1 MHSHHA
7 SDPQDDQG
15 TDLAYH
21 GDSLLNSLHSAY
33 VVLFLPLFLRH
44 TFSLLETGKNTTV
57 LVKTQCVTAGT
68 SYSEISKQQLISHA
82 VDTVFI
88 GNITLVVLYL
98 MYTLCNI
105 NQVPKILSAPNL
117 KS

>member
-21 GDSLLNSLHSAY
+21 GDSLLNFLHSAY

-44 TFSLLETGKNTTV
+44 TFSLLETGKNKTEQQFLHECWSKHNV
-57 LVKTQCVTAGT
+57 LQQEPVNT
-68 SYSEISKQQLISHA
+68 EISKQQSISHSL
-82 VDTVFI
+82 DT
-88 GNITLVVLYL
+88 
-98 MYTLCNI
+98 
-105 NQVPKILSAPNL
+105 LSL
-117 KS
+117 

>member
-44 TFSLLETGKNTTV
+44 TFSLPGTGKNKTV
-57 LVKTQCVTAGT
+57 QQFLHECWSKHNVSQQKPVKYQNFKTAVN
-68 SYSEISKQQLISHA
+68 SHA
-82 VDTVFI
+82 LDTQS
-88 GNITLVVLYL
+88 L
-98 MYTLCNI
+98 
-105 NQVPKILSAPNL
+105 
-117 KS
+117 